1 MVLLAWRSYG
11 VYPCA
16 TKKMIVGAVPLQLM
30 VANVTVFSIHP
41 VVKTPLPPGLVP
53 QMPLAYVAT
62 CLLGRDRSQQGFK
75 LVSFGLK
82 RGNFGSI

>member
-1 MVLLAWRSYG
+1 
-11 VYPCA
+11 
-16 TKKMIVGAVPLQLM
+16 MIVGAVPLQLM

-62 CLLGRDRSQQGFK
+62 CVFGRTQELRNCWHFWNEID
-75 LVSFGLK
+75 LVINNTIRVRVNAGK
-82 RGNFGSI
+82 Q